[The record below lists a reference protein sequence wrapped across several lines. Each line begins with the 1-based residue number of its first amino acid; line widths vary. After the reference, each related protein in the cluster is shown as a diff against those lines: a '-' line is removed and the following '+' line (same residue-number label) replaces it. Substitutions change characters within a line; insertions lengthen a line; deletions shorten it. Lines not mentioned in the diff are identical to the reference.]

1 MLDTLLAE
9 LGDIIPQELE
19 VSLISRDGVGQ
30 VILNDFFLGVADETT
45 DSLDARG
52 ALQVLSLDLEIE
64 KASNFIVLLDA
75 NGLEN
80 PHKNLFEALEIPV
93 LVNACV
99 SDP

>member
-9 LGDIIPQELE
+9 LGDVIPQELE

-30 VILNDFFLGVADETT
+30 VILDDFFLSVADETT

-80 PHKNLFEALEIPV
+80 SHKNLFKALEIPV